1 MKGQDKMTTSK
12 RYEFRA
18 IWSGLS
24 AWRTSKGWCVE
35 RWTYSEDLLSKA
47 RFLIP
52 CEVAGVVTEPLEN
65 EDIRRLWELREK
77 GRCLRKKSPIGDISA
92 SSQEYA
98 RLIRE
103 VQKERIR

>member
-1 MKGQDKMTTSK
+1 MTTSK

-24 AWRTSKGWCVE
+24 AWRTCKGWAVE
-35 RWTYSEDLLSKA
+35 RWTYSEGLLTKA

-52 CEVAGVVTEPLEN
+52 HELAGVSEPLEN
-65 EDIRRLWELREK
+65 EDIRRLWGMRDQ
-77 GRCLRKKSPIGDISA
+77 GRCLRKKSPVGDVPA
-92 SSQEYA
+92 SSLEYA

-103 VQKERIR
+103 VPKERIR